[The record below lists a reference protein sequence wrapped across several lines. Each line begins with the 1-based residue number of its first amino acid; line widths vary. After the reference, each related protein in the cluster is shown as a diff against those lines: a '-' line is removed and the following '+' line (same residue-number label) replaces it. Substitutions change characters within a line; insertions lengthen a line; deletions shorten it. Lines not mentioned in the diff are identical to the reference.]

1 MSALDDLLD
10 LSGPTTGQSSGQAPD
25 PFDPLSDLGSS
36 GNKGGGESLLDFGFE
51 ASVSV
56 SFKTI
61 KASFVGCEFCDY
73 IINKYVI
80 HSRYL

>member
-10 LSGPTTGQSSGQAPD
+10 LSGPTTGQSSGTASD

-36 GNKGGGESLLDFGFE
+36 GNKGGGESLLDLGFE
-51 ASVSV
+51 ASVSI

-61 KASFVGCEFCDY
+61 KASFV
-73 IINKYVI
+73 
-80 HSRYL
+80 R